1 VGKQD
6 VFAGVLGL
14 KLLLEIKQVK
24 SILIIILT
32 ITVSLFFISSEIIE
46 SDTQE
51 NIILDTT
58 YSNLPILH
66 LNGTPYE
73 NGFQHGQIM
82 KSRIHELVGL
92 WKKDIEKNYQISAD
106 VFIKVFLSSTDYIP
120 SIKKWTPDLLEE
132 IKGISDGSGVDFN
145 TIFAF
150 QLIDE
155 IWTNARLINIPH
167 HCTSVGINNYKKDGS
182 SNYIAQNIDITP
194 FYHGFEILLDIKVKN
209 TDSRKLVTTFAGYIG
224 ANGLNKRIGI
234 SVNSLSDL
242 KSSLNGLPVCC
253 IVRGVLEK
261 KSFEEAV
268 NFIKTVKHASGQNYI
283 VGSNHDIIS
292 LECAS
297 DLLTEYWP
305 DSTKDY
311 TFHANRPLTN
321 NSYHPAYL
329 SNLKA
334 LYGSIPESI
343 SFPDP
348 RLESIKNL
356 ILNNKHISLMT
367 IKDALS
373 KKPICNSNTFVS
385 TIMEFDNDY
394 SELRISPGKPDS
406 TEYIVFRI
414 KK

>member
-1 VGKQD
+1 M
-6 VFAGVLGL
+6 
-14 KLLLEIKQVK
+14 K
-24 SILIIILT
+24 SILIVILT
-32 ITVSLFFISSEIIE
+32 IAVFNVFISSV
-46 SDTQE
+46 
-51 NIILDTT
+51 NIDGDSRKDVILDTT

-73 NGFQHGQIM
+73 NGFQHGKLM
-82 KSRIHELVGL
+82 KNRIIELVGL
-92 WKKDIEKNYQISAD
+92 WKNDIEKNYHISAD
-106 VFIKVFLSSTDYIP
+106 KFITTFLDSTDYIP
-120 SIKKWTPDLLEE
+120 AIKKWTPDLLEE
-132 IKGISDGSGVDFN
+132 IKGISDGSGINLN
-145 TIFAF
+145 TILAF

-155 IWTNARLINIPH
+155 IWTNARLINIQH

-182 SNYIAQNIDITP
+182 PNYIAQNIDITP
-194 FYHGFEILLDIKVKN
+194 FYHGFEIILDIKDKK
-209 TDSRKLVTTFAGYIG
+209 TGSRKLVTTFAGYIG
-224 ANGLNKRIGI
+224 ANGLNKHIGI
-234 SVNSLSDL
+234 TENTLSDL

-253 IVRGVLEK
+253 IARGVLEK
-261 KSFEEAV
+261 TSFEEAID
-268 NFIKTVKHASGQNYI
+268 FIKTIKHASGQNYI
-283 VGSNHDIIS
+283 VGSNHNIIS

-297 DLLTEYWP
+297 DLVTEYWP

-321 NSYHPAYL
+321 NSYHPDYLAY
-329 SNLKA
+329 LKA

-343 SFPDP
+343 SFSDE
-348 RLESIKNL
+348 RLESIKNI
-356 ILNNKHISLMT
+356 ILNNQHISLMT

>member
-1 VGKQD
+1 
-6 VFAGVLGL
+6 
-14 KLLLEIKQVK
+14 
-24 SILIIILT
+24 LT

-82 KSRIHELVGL
+82 NSRIHELVGL
-92 WKKDIEKNYQISAD
+92 WKKDIEKKYQISAD
-106 VFIKVFLSSTDYIP
+106 KFIRIFLDSTDYIP

-132 IKGISDGSGVDFN
+132 IKGISAGSGIEFN

-155 IWTNARLINIPH
+155 IWTNARLIDIPH

-182 SNYIAQNIDITP
+182 PNYIAQNIDITP
-194 FYHGFEILLDIKVKN
+194 FYHGFEILLDIKDKN

-224 ANGLNKRIGI
+224 ANGLNKHIG
-234 SVNSLSDL
+234 VTENTLSDL
-242 KSSLNGLPVCC
+242 NSSLNGLPVCC
-253 IVRGVLEK
+253 IARGVLEK
-261 KSFEEAV
+261 TSFEEAV

-292 LECAS
+292 LECAA
-297 DLLTEYWP
+297 DLVTEYWP

-329 SNLKA
+329 TYLKA

-343 SFPDP
+343 SFSDE
-348 RLESIKNL
+348 RLESIKN
-356 ILNNKHISLMT
+356 ITLNNQHISMVT

-385 TIMEFDNDY
+385 TIMEFNCDY
-394 SELRISPGKPDS
+394 SELRISPGRPDS
-406 TEYIVFRI
+406 TEYIVFRV

>member
-32 ITVSLFFISSEIIE
+32 ITVSLFFISSEIIK

-92 WKKDIEKNYQISAD
+92 WKNDIEKRYQISAD
-106 VFIKVFLSSTDYIP
+106 KFIRIFLDSTDYIP
-120 SIKKWTPDLLEE
+120 AIKKWTPDLLEE
-132 IKGISDGSGVDFN
+132 IKGISAGSGIDFN

-194 FYHGFEILLDIKVKN
+194 FYHGFEILLDIKDKN

-224 ANGLNKRIGI
+224 ANGLNKHIG
-234 SVNSLSDL
+234 VTENTLSDL

-253 IVRGVLEK
+253 IARGVLEK
-261 KSFEEAV
+261 TSFEEAV

-297 DLLTEYWP
+297 DLVTEYWP
-305 DSTKDY
+305 DSTKGY

-343 SFPDP
+343 SFSDP
-348 RLESIKNL
+348 RLESIKNI

-373 KKPICNSNTFVS
+373 IKPICNSNTFVS

>member
-1 VGKQD
+1 
-6 VFAGVLGL
+6 
-14 KLLLEIKQVK
+14 
-24 SILIIILT
+24 
-32 ITVSLFFISSEIIE
+32 
-46 SDTQE
+46 
-51 NIILDTT
+51 
-58 YSNLPILH
+58 
-66 LNGTPYE
+66 
-73 NGFQHGQIM
+73 M
-82 KSRIHELVGL
+82 KSRIIELVGL
-92 WKKDIEKNYQISAD
+92 WKKDIEKNYQIPVD
-106 VFIKVFLSSTDYIP
+106 TFIKIFLDSTDHIP
-120 SIKKWTPDLLEE
+120 AIKKWTPDLLEE
-132 IKGISDGSGVDFN
+132 IKGISAGSGIDFN

-194 FYHGFEILLDIKVKN
+194 FYHGFEMLLDIQDKDSN
-209 TDSRKLVTTFAGYIG
+209 SRKLVATFAGYIG
-224 ANGLNKRIGI
+224 ANGLNKHIGI
-234 SVNSLSDL
+234 TENTLSDL

-253 IVRGVLEK
+253 IARGVLEK
-261 KSFEEAV
+261 TSFEEAID
-268 NFIKTVKHASGQNYI
+268 FIKTIKHASGQNYI

-297 DLLTEYWP
+297 DLVTEYWP

-329 SNLKA
+329 AYLKA

-343 SFPDP
+343 SFSDE
-348 RLESIKNL
+348 RLESIKNI
-356 ILNNKHISLMT
+356 ILNNQHISLMT

-385 TIMEFDNDY
+385 TIMEFNNDY

>member
-1 VGKQD
+1 M
-6 VFAGVLGL
+6 
-14 KLLLEIKQVK
+14 K

-32 ITVSLFFISSEIIE
+32 TTVSLFFISSEIIE

-92 WKKDIEKNYQISAD
+92 WKNDIEKKYQIPAD
-106 VFIKVFLSSTDYIP
+106 KFITIFLDSTDYIP

-132 IKGISDGSGVDFN
+132 IKGISAGSGIDFN
-145 TIFAF
+145 TILAF

-155 IWTNARLINIPH
+155 IWTNARLIDIPH

-182 SNYIAQNIDITP
+182 PNYIAQNIDITP
-194 FYHGFEILLDIKVKN
+194 FYHGFEILLDIKDKN

-224 ANGLNKRIGI
+224 ANGLNKHIGI
-234 SVNSLSDL
+234 TENTLSDL

-253 IVRGVLEK
+253 IARGVLEK
-261 KSFEEAV
+261 KSFEEAID
-268 NFIKTVKHASGQNYI
+268 FIKTIKHASGQNYI

-297 DLLTEYWP
+297 DLITEYWP
-305 DSTKDY
+305 DSTKNY

-321 NSYHPAYL
+321 NSYHPVYLAYL
-329 SNLKA
+329 KT

-343 SFPDP
+343 SFSDQ
-348 RLESIKNL
+348 RLESIKNI
-356 ILNNKHISLMT
+356 ILNNQHISLET

-385 TIMEFDNDY
+385 TIMEFGNGY

>member
-1 VGKQD
+1 
-6 VFAGVLGL
+6 
-14 KLLLEIKQVK
+14 VK

-51 NIILDTT
+51 DIILDTT

-92 WKKDIEKNYQISAD
+92 WKNDIEKKYQIPAD
-106 VFIKVFLSSTDYIP
+106 KFITIFLDSTDYIP

-132 IKGISDGSGVDFN
+132 IKGISAGSGIDFN
-145 TIFAF
+145 TILVF

-182 SNYIAQNIDITP
+182 PNYIAQNIDITP
-194 FYHGFEILLDIKVKN
+194 FYHGFEILLDIKDKN

-224 ANGLNKRIGI
+224 ANGLNKHIGI
-234 SVNSLSDL
+234 TENTLSDL

-253 IVRGVLEK
+253 IARGVLEK
-261 KSFEEAV
+261 TSFEEAID
-268 NFIKTVKHASGQNYI
+268 FIKTIKHASGQNYI

-297 DLLTEYWP
+297 DLVTEYWP

-329 SNLKA
+329 AYLKA

-343 SFPDP
+343 SFSDE
-348 RLESIKNL
+348 RLESIKNI
-356 ILNNKHISLMT
+356 ILNNQHISLMT

-385 TIMEFDNDY
+385 TIMEFDKDY
-394 SELRISPGKPDS
+394 SELRISPGRPDS
-406 TEYIVFRI
+406 TEYIIFRI